1 MPPESAR
8 AVARARPVGKIGR
21 IPFRF
26 LLAEKWKKNILIIY
40 APESARAVARARPV
54 GKIGLGMEEEK
65 VVVVSDADPVKRRDV
80 DVVPVAEI
88 EQEFEAKSL
97 ALADEFFEVGLQRF
111 LGEVFEREDTRTG
124 EMGVQPFE
132 EVQSAE
138 YRNWREQKQKLAVKR
153 SQGVPEEQLVMDY
166 RGYGCWRYN
175 PIVFYQEV
183 VDGQKKN
190 RHRII
195 LKDDEASLLFISG
208 RKFAIMSPI
217 TYVGRNNTQENAR
230 YLYAMAFDLD
240 GVSLRKH
247 HKMFDL
253 VKRGMMP
260 MPNLIVNSGHGYHLY
275 YLLEDPV
282 PLHPVIVPLLNRLK
296 HGMTNIL
303 WNMGTSELE
312 DRQYQSILQSFRLP
326 GTLTKFGK
334 RIRAFV
340 CPGVDRY
347 TLEDLNKYLYTY
359 KLSPEE
365 LSSCTGKAKYNP
377 KGVTLSEAERMWPE
391 WYFNRVVQKKRV
403 GRKWHV
409 NRAVYDWWHNTL
421 LSAGDEIKV
430 HHRYWCILTL
440 VIYAVK
446 CDIPR
451 DEVLADALALVPK
464 MDSYTDTED
473 NRFTEDD
480 VHDAMLA
487 YDENYNKWPIKTIE
501 DTTLFRIE
509 RNRRNGRKQ
518 DEHLK
523 MMNFVRDNLSYPDG
537 SWRNKEGR
545 PTQVETVRR
554 WREKNPDNNNK
565 SQCAK
570 ETGLSRPTVRKWWD
584 PDKVVVSAAV
594 KPQVKK
600 AEEPENK
607 PVLVD
612 VIRLFAPESTYTIP
626 GYTHEEVIEIMTT
639 GRWKDLGWEV
649 IFS

>member
-1 MPPESAR
+1 
-8 AVARARPVGKIGR
+8 
-21 IPFRF
+21 
-26 LLAEKWKKNILIIY
+26 
-40 APESARAVARARPV
+40 
-54 GKIGLGMEEEK
+54 MEEEN
-65 VVVVSDADPVKRRDV
+65 VVVVSDADPVKRKDV
-80 DVVPVAEI
+80 VVVPVEEI
-88 EQEFEAKSL
+88 EKEFEAKSL
-97 ALADEFFEVGLQRF
+97 ALADEFFEVGLQQF
-111 LGEVFEREDTRTG
+111 LGEVFEREDARTG

-138 YRNWREQKQKLAVKR
+138 YQNWRKQKQQLAVKR
-153 SQGVPEEQLVMDY
+153 GQGVPEEQLVMDY
-166 RGYGCWRYN
+166 SGYGCWRYN

-195 LKDDEASLLFISG
+195 LKEDDESLRFLSG

-391 WYFNRVVQKKRV
+391 WYFSRVVQKKRV

-473 NRFTEDD
+473 NRFTDDD

-509 RNRRNGRKQ
+509 RNRRNGRPQ
-518 DEHLK
+518 EEHVK
-523 MMNFVRDNLSYPDG
+523 MMSLIRDNISFPDG
-537 SWRNKEGR
+537 SWRKGNGR
-545 PTQVETVRR
+545 KAQGDIVKQ
-554 WREKNPDNNNK
+554 WREENPNNNNK

-570 ETGLSRPTVRKWWD
+570 ETGLSRPTVR
-584 PDKVVVSAAV
+584 
-594 KPQVKK
+594 
-600 AEEPENK
+600 NGGI
-607 PVLVD
+607 L
-612 VIRLFAPESTYTIP
+612 IRWLCQ
-626 GYTHEEVIEIMTT
+626 
-639 GRWKDLGWEV
+639 LL
-649 IFS
+649 

>member
-8 AVARARPVGKIGR
+8 AVARARPVGK
-21 IPFRF
+21 F
-26 LLAEKWKKNILIIY
+26 
-40 APESARAVARARPV
+40 
-54 GKIGLGMEEEK
+54 GLGMEEEK

-80 DVVPVAEI
+80 VVVPVAEI

-97 ALADEFFEVGLQRF
+97 ALSDEFFEVGLQEF
-111 LGEVFEREDTRTG
+111 LGEVFEREDARTG

-138 YRNWREQKQKLAVKR
+138 YQNWRKQKQQLAVKR
-153 SQGVPEEQLVMDY
+153 GQGVPEDQLVMDY
-166 RGYGCWRYN
+166 SGYGCWRYN

-217 TYVGRNNTQENAR
+217 TYVGRNNTQDNAR

-240 GVSLRKH
+240 GVSMRCH
-247 HKMFDL
+247 RKMFEL
-253 VKRGMMP
+253 VEKGIMP

-275 YLLEDPV
+275 YLLENPV
-282 PLHPVIVPLLNRLK
+282 ALYPVIVPLLNRVK
-296 HGMTNIL
+296 HGLTNIL

-340 CPGVDRY
+340 TRSDRY
-347 TLEDLNKYLYTY
+347 TLEDLNRYLSKY

-365 LSSCTGKAKYNP
+365 LNSCTGKAKYNP

-391 WYFNRVVQKKRV
+391 WYFSRVVQKKRV

-409 NRAVYDWWHNTL
+409 NRAVYDWWLHL
-421 LSAGDEIKV
+421 LQEADDEIKE

-446 CDIPR
+446 CDVPR

-464 MDSYTDTED
+464 MDSYTKTED
-473 NRFTEDD
+473 NHFTESD
-480 VHDAMLA
+480 VYDAMLA

-501 DTTLFRIE
+501 DTTTIRIE
-509 RNRRNGRKQ
+509 RNR
-518 DEHLK
+518 
-523 MMNFVRDNLSYPDG
+523 
-537 SWRNKEGR
+537 
-545 PTQVETVRR
+545 
-554 WREKNPDNNNK
+554 KNSHNN
-565 SQCAK
+565 
-570 ETGLSRPTVRKWWD
+570 
-584 PDKVVVSAAV
+584 
-594 KPQVKK
+594 
-600 AEEPENK
+600 
-607 PVLVD
+607 
-612 VIRLFAPESTYTIP
+612 
-626 GYTHEEVIEIMTT
+626 
-639 GRWKDLGWEV
+639 
-649 IFS
+649 

>member
-1 MPPESAR
+1 
-8 AVARARPVGKIGR
+8 
-21 IPFRF
+21 
-26 LLAEKWKKNILIIY
+26 
-40 APESARAVARARPV
+40 
-54 GKIGLGMEEEK
+54 MEEEK
-65 VVVVSDADPVKRRDV
+65 VVVVSDADPVKRK
-80 DVVPVAEI
+80 DVVVVSVEEI
-88 EQEFEAKSL
+88 EKEFEAKSL
-97 ALADEFFEVGLQRF
+97 ALADEFFEVGLQGF
-111 LGEVFEREDTRTG
+111 LAEVFEREVARTG

-138 YRNWREQKQKLAVKR
+138 YQNWRKQKQQLAVKR

-166 RGYGCWRYN
+166 SGYGCWRYN

-195 LKDDEASLLFISG
+195 LKEDDESLRFLSG

-230 YLYAMAFDLD
+230 YLYALAFDLD
-240 GVSLRKH
+240 GVSMRCH

-253 VKRGMMP
+253 VEKGIMP
-260 MPNLIVNSGHGYHLY
+260 MPTIIVNSGHGYHLY
-275 YLLEDPV
+275 YLLENPV
-282 PLHPVIVPLLNRLK
+282 ALYPVIVPLLNRVK
-296 HGMTNIL
+296 HGLTNIL

-340 CPGVDRY
+340 TRSDRY
-347 TLEDLNKYLYTY
+347 TLEDLNGYLSKY

-365 LSSCTGKAKYNP
+365 LFVCTGKAKYNP

-391 WYFNRVVQKKRV
+391 WYFSRVVQKKRV
-403 GRKWHV
+403 GGKWHV
-409 NRAVYDWWHNTL
+409 NRAVYDWWLHL
-421 LSAGDEIKV
+421 LQEADDEIKE

-446 CDIPR
+446 CDVPR
-451 DEVLADALALVPK
+451 DEVLADALALVSK
-464 MDSYTDTED
+464 MDSYTKTED
-473 NRFTEDD
+473 NHFTESD
-480 VHDAMLA
+480 VYDAMLA

-501 DTTLFRIE
+501 DTTTIRIE

-518 DEHLK
+518 DEHL
-523 MMNFVRDNLSYPDG
+523 MIARATRDIVSKQRG
-537 SWRNKEGR
+537 KRSWRDGNGR
-545 PTQVETVRR
+545 PYAIPDNSKECAIVTS
-554 WREKNPDNNNK
+554 WRKENPDNMNK

-570 ETGLSRPTVRKWWD
+570 ETGLDRKTVRKWWD
-584 PDKVVVSAAV
+584 PDKVVVSAAA
-594 KPQVKK
+594 KPQAKK
-600 AEEPENK
+600 TEEPEKK

-612 VIRLFAPESTYTIP
+612 VIKLFAPESTYTIP
-626 GYTHEEVIEIMTT
+626 GYTHEEVVEIMTT
-639 GRWKDLGWEV
+639 GRWQELGWEV
-649 IFS
+649 ILS

>member
-1 MPPESAR
+1 M
-8 AVARARPVGKIGR
+8 K
-21 IPFRF
+21 
-26 LLAEKWKKNILIIY
+26 
-40 APESARAVARARPV
+40 
-54 GKIGLGMEEEK
+54 EEK

-80 DVVPVAEI
+80 VVVPVEEI
-88 EQEFEAKSL
+88 EKEFEAKSL
-97 ALADEFFEVGLQRF
+97 ALADEFFEVGLQGF
-111 LGEVFEREDTRTG
+111 LAEVFEREDARTG

-132 EVQSAE
+132 EMQSAE
-138 YRNWREQKQKLAVKR
+138 YQNWREQKQQLAVKR

-166 RGYGCWRYN
+166 SGYGCWRYN

-195 LKDDEASLLFISG
+195 LKEDDESLRFLSG

-217 TYVGRNNTQENAR
+217 AYVGRNNTQENAR
-230 YLYAMAFDLD
+230 YLYALAFDLD

-334 RIRAFV
+334 PIRAFV
-340 CPGVDRY
+340 CPGVGRY

-365 LSSCTGKAKYNP
+365 LSICTGKAKYNP

-391 WYFNRVVQKKRV
+391 WYFSRVVQKKRV

-509 RNRRNGRKQ
+509 RNRRNGRPQ
-518 DEHLK
+518 EEHVK
-523 MMNFVRDNLSYPDG
+523 MMSLIRDNISFPDG
-537 SWRNKEGR
+537 SWRKGNGR
-545 PTQVETVRR
+545 KAQGDIVRQ
-554 WREKNPDNNNK
+554 WREENPNNKNK

-570 ETGLSRPTVRKWWD
+570 ETGLDRKTVRKWWD
-584 PDKVVVSAAV
+584 PDKVVVSAAA
-594 KPQVKK
+594 KPQAKK
-600 AEEPENK
+600 AEEPEKK

-612 VIRLFAPESTYTIP
+612 VIKLFAPESTYTIP
-626 GYTHEEVIEIMTT
+626 GYTHEEVVEIMTT
-639 GRWKDLGWEV
+639 GRWQELGWEV
-649 IFS
+649 ILS

>member
-1 MPPESAR
+1 
-8 AVARARPVGKIGR
+8 
-21 IPFRF
+21 
-26 LLAEKWKKNILIIY
+26 
-40 APESARAVARARPV
+40 
-54 GKIGLGMEEEK
+54 MEEEI
-65 VVVVSDADPVKRRDV
+65 VVVVSDADPVKRKDV
-80 DVVPVAEI
+80 VVVPVEEI
-88 EQEFEAKSL
+88 EKEFEAKSL
-97 ALADEFFEVGLQRF
+97 ALVDEFFEVGLQGF
-111 LGEVFEREDTRTG
+111 LMEVFEREDARTG

-138 YRNWREQKQKLAVKR
+138 YQNWRKQKQQLEVKR
-153 SQGVPEEQLVMDY
+153 GQGVPEDQLVMDY
-166 RGYGCWRYN
+166 SGYGCWRYN

-195 LKDDEASLLFISG
+195 LKDDEAILLFISG

-230 YLYAMAFDLD
+230 YLYALAFDLD

-334 RIRAFV
+334 PIRAFV
-340 CPGVDRY
+340 CPGVGRY

-365 LSSCTGKAKYNP
+365 LSICTGKAKYNP

-391 WYFNRVVQKKRV
+391 WYFSRVVQKKRV

-509 RNRRNGRKQ
+509 RNRRNGRPQ
-518 DEHLK
+518 EEHVK
-523 MMNFVRDNLSYPDG
+523 MMSLIRDNISFPDG
-537 SWRNKEGR
+537 SWRKGNGR
-545 PTQVETVRR
+545 KAQGDIVRQ
-554 WREKNPDNNNK
+554 WREENPNNKNK

-570 ETGLSRPTVRKWWD
+570 ETGLDRKTVRKWWD
-584 PDKVVVSAAV
+584 PDKVVVSAAA
-594 KPQVKK
+594 KSQAKK

-626 GYTHEEVIEIMTT
+626 GYTHEEVVEIMTT
-639 GRWKDLGWEV
+639 GRWQELGWEV
-649 IFS
+649 ILS

>member
-1 MPPESAR
+1 M
-8 AVARARPVGKIGR
+8 
-21 IPFRF
+21 
-26 LLAEKWKKNILIIY
+26 
-40 APESARAVARARPV
+40 
-54 GKIGLGMEEEK
+54 
-65 VVVVSDADPVKRRDV
+65 VVVSDADPVKRK
-80 DVVPVAEI
+80 DVVVVSVEEI
-88 EQEFEAKSL
+88 EKEFEAKSL
-97 ALADEFFEVGLQRF
+97 ALADEFFEVGLQGF
-111 LGEVFEREDTRTG
+111 LAEVFEREVARTG

-138 YRNWREQKQKLAVKR
+138 YQNWRKQKQQLAVKR

-166 RGYGCWRYN
+166 SGYGCWRYN

-195 LKDDEASLLFISG
+195 LKEDDESLRFLSG
-208 RKFAIMSPI
+208 RKFAIVSPI

-230 YLYAMAFDLD
+230 YLYALAFDLD
-240 GVSLRKH
+240 GVSMRCH

-253 VKRGMMP
+253 VEKGIMP
-260 MPNLIVNSGHGYHLY
+260 MPNIIVNSGHGYHLY
-275 YLLEDPV
+275 YLLENPV
-282 PLHPVIVPLLNRLK
+282 ALYPVIVPLLNRVK
-296 HGMTNIL
+296 HGLTNIL

-340 CPGVDRY
+340 TRSDRY
-347 TLEDLNKYLYTY
+347 TLEDLNGYLSKY

-365 LSSCTGKAKYNP
+365 LFVCTGKAKYNP

-391 WYFNRVVQKKRV
+391 WYFSRVVQKKRV

-409 NRAVYDWWHNTL
+409 NRAVYDWWLHL
-421 LSAGDEIKV
+421 LQEADDEIKE

-446 CDIPR
+446 CDVPR
-451 DEVLADALALVPK
+451 DEVLADALALVSK
-464 MDSYTDTED
+464 MDSYTKTED
-473 NRFTEDD
+473 NHFTESD
-480 VHDAMLA
+480 VYDAMLA

-501 DTTLFRIE
+501 DTTTIRIE

-518 DEHLK
+518 DEHL
-523 MMNFVRDNLSYPDG
+523 MIARATRDIVSKQRG
-537 SWRNKEGR
+537 KRSWRDGNGR
-545 PTQVETVRR
+545 PYAIPDNSKECALVTS
-554 WREKNPDNNNK
+554 WRKENPDNMNK

-570 ETGLSRPTVRKWWD
+570 ETGLDRKTVRKWWD
-584 PDKVVVSAAV
+584 PDKVVVSAAA
-594 KPQVKK
+594 KPQAKK
-600 AEEPENK
+600 TEEPEKK

-612 VIRLFAPESTYTIP
+612 VIKLFAPESTYTIP
-626 GYTHEEVIEIMTT
+626 GYTHEEVVEIMTT
-639 GRWKDLGWEV
+639 GRWQELGWEV
-649 IFS
+649 ILS

>member
-1 MPPESAR
+1 
-8 AVARARPVGKIGR
+8 
-21 IPFRF
+21 
-26 LLAEKWKKNILIIY
+26 
-40 APESARAVARARPV
+40 
-54 GKIGLGMEEEK
+54 MEEEK
-65 VVVVSDADPVKRRDV
+65 VVVVSDADPVKRK
-80 DVVPVAEI
+80 DVVVVSVEEI
-88 EQEFEAKSL
+88 EKEFEAKSL
-97 ALADEFFEVGLQRF
+97 ALADEFFEVGLQGF
-111 LGEVFEREDTRTG
+111 LAEVFEREVARTG

-138 YRNWREQKQKLAVKR
+138 YQNWRKQKQQLAVKR

-166 RGYGCWRYN
+166 SGYGCWRYN

-195 LKDDEASLLFISG
+195 LKEDDESLRFLSG

-230 YLYAMAFDLD
+230 YLYALAFDLD
-240 GVSLRKH
+240 GVSMRCH

-253 VKRGMMP
+253 VEKGIIP
-260 MPNLIVNSGHGYHLY
+260 MPNIIVNSGHGYHLY
-275 YLLEDPV
+275 YLLENPV
-282 PLHPVIVPLLNRLK
+282 ALYPVIVPLLNRVK
-296 HGMTNIL
+296 HGLTNIL

-340 CPGVDRY
+340 TRSDRY
-347 TLEDLNKYLYTY
+347 TLEDLNGYLSKY

-365 LSSCTGKAKYNP
+365 LFVCTGKAKYNP

-391 WYFNRVVQKKRV
+391 WYFSRVVQKKRV

-409 NRAVYDWWHNTL
+409 NRAVYDWWLHL
-421 LSAGDEIKV
+421 LQEADDEIKE

-446 CDIPR
+446 CDVPR
-451 DEVLADALALVPK
+451 DEVLADALALVSK
-464 MDSYTDTED
+464 MDSYTKTED
-473 NRFTEDD
+473 NHFTESD
-480 VHDAMLA
+480 VYDAMLA

-501 DTTLFRIE
+501 DTTTIRIE

-518 DEHLK
+518 DEHL
-523 MMNFVRDNLSYPDG
+523 MIARATRDIVSKQRG
-537 SWRNKEGR
+537 KRSWRDGNGR
-545 PTQVETVRR
+545 PYAIPDNSKECALVTS
-554 WREKNPDNNNK
+554 WRKENPDNMNK

-570 ETGLSRPTVRKWWD
+570 ETGLDRKTVRKWWD
-584 PDKVVVSAAV
+584 PDKVVVSAAA
-594 KPQVKK
+594 KPQAKK
-600 AEEPENK
+600 TEEPEKK

-612 VIRLFAPESTYTIP
+612 VIKLFAPESTYTIP
-626 GYTHEEVIEIMTT
+626 GYTHEEVVEIMTT
-639 GRWKDLGWEV
+639 GRWQELGWEV
-649 IFS
+649 ILS

>member
-1 MPPESAR
+1 MP
-8 AVARARPVGKIGR
+8 
-21 IPFRF
+21 
-26 LLAEKWKKNILIIY
+26 
-40 APESARAVARARPV
+40 PESARAVARARPV

-65 VVVVSDADPVKRRDV
+65 VLVVSDADPVKRRDV
-80 DVVPVAEI
+80 VVVPVAEI

-97 ALADEFFEVGLQRF
+97 ALADEFFEVGLQEF
-111 LGEVFEREDTRTG
+111 LGEVFEREDARTG

-138 YRNWREQKQKLAVKR
+138 YQNWRKQKQQLEVKR
-153 SQGVPEEQLVMDY
+153 GQGVPEEQLVMDY
-166 RGYGCWRYN
+166 SGYGCWRYN

-230 YLYAMAFDLD
+230 YLYALAFDLD

-340 CPGVDRY
+340 CPGVERY

-359 KLSPEE
+359 KLSSEE
-365 LSSCTGKAKYNP
+365 LSSCMGKAKYNP
-377 KGVTLSEAERMWPE
+377 KGVTLSEAEKMWPE
-391 WYFNRVVQKKRV
+391 WYFSRVVQKKRV

-518 DEHLK
+518 DVHLK
-523 MMNFVRDNLSYPDG
+523 GARALQVAWDPEGN
-537 SWRNKEGR
+537 WRNKEGR
-545 PTQVETVRR
+545 PKVTALSSKEAAAVAS
-554 WREKNPDNNNK
+554 WRKDNPGSKNK
-565 SQCAK
+565 SLCAR
-570 ETGLSRPTVRKWWD
+570 ETGLDRKTVRKWWD
-584 PDKVVVSAAV
+584 PDKVVVSAAA
-594 KPQVKK
+594 KPQAKK

-626 GYTHEEVIEIMTT
+626 GYTHEEVVEIMTS
-639 GRWKDLGWEV
+639 GRWQELGWKV
-649 IFS
+649 IIS

>member
-8 AVARARPVGKIGR
+8 AVARAESVG
-21 IPFRF
+21 
-26 LLAEKWKKNILIIY
+26 E
-40 APESARAVARARPV
+40 
-54 GKIGLGMEEEK
+54 IGLGMEEEK
-65 VVVVSDADPVKRRDV
+65 VLVVSDADPVKRRDV
-80 DVVPVAEI
+80 VVVPVEEI
-88 EQEFEAKSL
+88 EKEFEAKSL
-97 ALADEFFEVGLQRF
+97 ALADEFFEVSLQGF
-111 LGEVFEREDTRTG
+111 LSEVFEREVARTG

-138 YRNWREQKQKLAVKR
+138 YQNWRQQKQQLEVKR
-153 SQGVPEEQLVMDY
+153 GQGVPEEQLVMDY
-166 RGYGCWRYN
+166 SGYGCWRYN

-195 LKDDEASLLFISG
+195 LKEDDESLRFLSG

-230 YLYAMAFDLD
+230 YLYALAFDLD

-334 RIRAFV
+334 PIRAFV

-365 LSSCTGKAKYNP
+365 LSICTGKAKYNP

-391 WYFNRVVQKKRV
+391 WYFNRVIQKKRV

-509 RNRRNGRKQ
+509 RNRRNGRPQ
-518 DEHLK
+518 EEHVK
-523 MMNFVRDNLSYPDG
+523 MMSLIRDNISFPDG
-537 SWRNKEGR
+537 SWRKGNGR
-545 PTQVETVRR
+545 KAQGDIVKQ
-554 WREKNPDNNNK
+554 WREENPNNKNK

-570 ETGLSRPTVRKWWD
+570 ETGLHRNTVSKWWN

-594 KPQVKK
+594 KPQTKK

-626 GYTHEEVIEIMTT
+626 GYTHDEVVEIMTT
-639 GRWKDLGWEV
+639 GRWQELGWQV
-649 IFS
+649 IIS

>member
-1 MPPESAR
+1 
-8 AVARARPVGKIGR
+8 
-21 IPFRF
+21 
-26 LLAEKWKKNILIIY
+26 
-40 APESARAVARARPV
+40 
-54 GKIGLGMEEEK
+54 MEEEK
-65 VVVVSDADPVKRRDV
+65 VVVVSDADHVKRKDV
-80 DVVPVAEI
+80 VVVPVEEI
-88 EQEFEAKSL
+88 EKEFEAKSL
-97 ALADEFFEVGLQRF
+97 ALSDEFFEVGLQGF
-111 LGEVFEREDTRTG
+111 LSEVFEREVARTG

-132 EVQSAE
+132 EMQSPE
-138 YRNWREQKQKLAVKR
+138 YRNWRKQKQQLAVKR
-153 SQGVPEEQLVMDY
+153 GQGVPEEQLVMDY
-166 RGYGCWRYN
+166 SGYGCWRYN

-195 LKDDEASLLFISG
+195 LKDDDASLLFISG

-240 GVSLRKH
+240 GVSMRCH
-247 HKMFDL
+247 RKMFEL
-253 VKRGMMP
+253 VEKGIMP

-275 YLLEDPV
+275 YLLENPV
-282 PLHPVIVPLLNRLK
+282 ALYPVIVPLLNRVK
-296 HGMTNIL
+296 HGLTNIL

-340 CPGVDRY
+340 TRSDRY
-347 TLEDLNKYLYTY
+347 TLEDLNRYLSKY

-365 LSSCTGKAKYNP
+365 LSICAGKAKYNP
-377 KGVTLSEAERMWPE
+377 QGVTLSEAEKMWPE

-409 NRAVYDWWHNTL
+409 NRAVYDWWLHL
-421 LSAGDEIKV
+421 LQEADDEIKE

-446 CDIPR
+446 CDILR

-464 MDSYTDTED
+464 MDSYTKTED
-473 NRFTEDD
+473 NHFTESD
-480 VHDAMLA
+480 VYDAMLA

-501 DTTLFRIE
+501 DTTTIRIE

-518 DEHLK
+518 DVHLK
-523 MMNFVRDNLSYPDG
+523 AARAMQTALDPDG
-537 SWRNKEGR
+537 SWREGNGR
-545 PTQVETVRR
+545 KAQRDIVKQ
-554 WREKNPDNNNK
+554 WKEKNPDNNNK

-584 PDKVVVSAAV
+584 PDKVVVSVAA
-594 KPQVKK
+594 KPQAKK
-600 AEEPENK
+600 AEQLEKK

-612 VIRLFAPESTYTIP
+612 VIRLFAPESTYTLP
-626 GYTHEEVIEIMTT
+626 GYTHEEVVEIMTT

>member
-1 MPPESAR
+1 
-8 AVARARPVGKIGR
+8 
-21 IPFRF
+21 
-26 LLAEKWKKNILIIY
+26 
-40 APESARAVARARPV
+40 
-54 GKIGLGMEEEK
+54 MEEDK
-65 VVVVSDADPVKRRDV
+65 VVVVSDADPVKRKDV
-80 DVVPVAEI
+80 VVVPVEEI
-88 EQEFEAKSL
+88 EKEFEAKSL
-97 ALADEFFEVGLQRF
+97 ALSDEFFEVDLQGF
-111 LGEVFEREDTRTG
+111 LAEVFEREVARTG

-132 EVQSAE
+132 EMQSPE
-138 YRNWREQKQKLAVKR
+138 YRNWRKQKQQLAVKR
-153 SQGVPEEQLVMDY
+153 GQGVPEEQLVMDY
-166 RGYGCWRYN
+166 SGYGCWRYN

-195 LKDDEASLLFISG
+195 LKEDDESLRFLSG

-230 YLYAMAFDLD
+230 YLYALAFDLD
-240 GVSLRKH
+240 GVSMRCH

-253 VKRGMMP
+253 VEKGIMP

-282 PLHPVIVPLLNRLK
+282 ALYPVIVPLLNRVK
-296 HGMTNIL
+296 HGLTNIL

-340 CPGVDRY
+340 TRSDRY
-347 TLEDLNKYLYTY
+347 TLEDLNGYLSKY

-365 LSSCTGKAKYNP
+365 LFVCTGKAKYNP

-391 WYFNRVVQKKRV
+391 WYFSRVVQKKRV

-409 NRAVYDWWHNTL
+409 NRAVYDWWLHL
-421 LSAGDEIKV
+421 LQEADDEIKE

-446 CDIPR
+446 CDVPR

-464 MDSYTDTED
+464 MDSYTKTED
-473 NRFTEDD
+473 NHFTESD
-480 VHDAMLA
+480 VYDAMLA

-501 DTTLFRIE
+501 DTTTIRIE

-518 DEHLK
+518 DVHLK
-523 MMNFVRDNLSYPDG
+523 AARAMQTALDPDG
-537 SWRNKEGR
+537 SWREGNGR
-545 PTQVETVRR
+545 KAQRDIVKQ
-554 WREKNPDNNNK
+554 WKEKNPDNNNK

-584 PDKVVVSAAV
+584 PDKVVVSVAA
-594 KPQVKK
+594 KPQAKK
-600 AEEPENK
+600 AEQLEKK

-612 VIRLFAPESTYTIP
+612 VIRLFAPESTYTLP
-626 GYTHEEVIEIMTT
+626 GYTHEEVVEIMTT
-639 GRWKDLGWEV
+639 GRWQELGWEV
-649 IFS
+649 IIS

>member
-1 MPPESAR
+1 MP
-8 AVARARPVGKIGR
+8 
-21 IPFRF
+21 
-26 LLAEKWKKNILIIY
+26 
-40 APESARAVARARPV
+40 PESARAVARARPV

-65 VVVVSDADPVKRRDV
+65 VLVVSDADPVKRRDV
-80 DVVPVAEI
+80 VVVPVAEI

-97 ALADEFFEVGLQRF
+97 ALADEFFEVGLQEF
-111 LGEVFEREDTRTG
+111 LGEVFEREDARTG

-138 YRNWREQKQKLAVKR
+138 YQNWRKQKQQLEVKR
-153 SQGVPEEQLVMDY
+153 GQGVPEEQLVMDY
-166 RGYGCWRYN
+166 SGYGCWRYN

-230 YLYAMAFDLD
+230 YLYALAFDLD

-340 CPGVDRY
+340 CPGVERY

-365 LSSCTGKAKYNP
+365 LSSCMGKAKYNP

-391 WYFNRVVQKKRV
+391 WYFSRVVQKKRV

-518 DEHLK
+518 DVHLK
-523 MMNFVRDNLSYPDG
+523 GARALQVAWDPEGN
-537 SWRNKEGR
+537 WRNKEGR
-545 PTQVETVRR
+545 PKVTALSSKEAAAVAS
-554 WREKNPDNNNK
+554 WRKDNPGSKNK
-565 SQCAK
+565 SLCAR
-570 ETGLSRPTVRKWWD
+570 ETGLDRKTVRKWWD
-584 PDKVVVSAAV
+584 PDKVVVSAAA
-594 KPQVKK
+594 KPQAKK

-626 GYTHEEVIEIMTT
+626 GYTHEEVVEIMTS
-639 GRWKDLGWEV
+639 GRWQELGWEV
-649 IFS
+649 IIS

>member
-8 AVARARPVGKIGR
+8 AVARA
-21 IPFRF
+21 
-26 LLAEKWKKNILIIY
+26 L
-40 APESARAVARARPV
+40 SV

-80 DVVPVAEI
+80 VVVPVAEI

-97 ALADEFFEVGLQRF
+97 ALADEFFEVGLQEF
-111 LGEVFEREDTRTG
+111 LGEVFEREDARTG

-138 YRNWREQKQKLAVKR
+138 YQNWRKQKQQLEVKR
-153 SQGVPEEQLVMDY
+153 GQGVPEEQLVMDY
-166 RGYGCWRYN
+166 SGYGCWRYN

-230 YLYAMAFDLD
+230 YLYALAFDLD

-340 CPGVDRY
+340 CPGVERY

-365 LSSCTGKAKYNP
+365 LSSCMGKAKYNP

-391 WYFNRVVQKKRV
+391 WYFSRVVQKKRV

-518 DEHLK
+518 DVHLK
-523 MMNFVRDNLSYPDG
+523 GARALQVAWDPEGN
-537 SWRNKEGR
+537 WRNKEGR
-545 PTQVETVRR
+545 PKVTALSSKEAAAVAS
-554 WREKNPDNNNK
+554 WRKDNPGSKNK
-565 SQCAK
+565 SLCAR
-570 ETGLSRPTVRKWWD
+570 ETGLDRKTVRKWWD
-584 PDKVVVSAAV
+584 PDKVVVSVAA
-594 KPQVKK
+594 KPQAKK

-626 GYTHEEVIEIMTT
+626 GYTHEEVVEIMTS
-639 GRWKDLGWEV
+639 GRWQELGWEV
-649 IFS
+649 IIS

>member
-1 MPPESAR
+1 
-8 AVARARPVGKIGR
+8 
-21 IPFRF
+21 
-26 LLAEKWKKNILIIY
+26 
-40 APESARAVARARPV
+40 
-54 GKIGLGMEEEK
+54 MEEDK
-65 VVVVSDADPVKRRDV
+65 VVVVSDADPVKRKDV
-80 DVVPVAEI
+80 VVVPVEEI
-88 EQEFEAKSL
+88 EKEFEAKSL
-97 ALADEFFEVGLQRF
+97 ALSDEFFEVDLQGF
-111 LGEVFEREDTRTG
+111 LAEVFEREVARTG

-132 EVQSAE
+132 EMQSPE
-138 YRNWREQKQKLAVKR
+138 YRNWRKQKQQLAVKR
-153 SQGVPEEQLVMDY
+153 GQGVPEEQLVMDY
-166 RGYGCWRYN
+166 SGYGCWRYN

-195 LKDDEASLLFISG
+195 LKEDDESLRFLSG

-230 YLYAMAFDLD
+230 YLYALAFDLD
-240 GVSLRKH
+240 GVSMRCH

-253 VKRGMMP
+253 VEKGIMP

-282 PLHPVIVPLLNRLK
+282 ALYPVIVPLLNRVK
-296 HGMTNIL
+296 HGLTNIL

-340 CPGVDRY
+340 TRSDRY
-347 TLEDLNKYLYTY
+347 TLEDLNGYLSKY

-365 LSSCTGKAKYNP
+365 LFVCTGKAKYNP

-391 WYFNRVVQKKRV
+391 WYFSRVVQKKRV

-409 NRAVYDWWHNTL
+409 NRAVYDWWLHL
-421 LSAGDEIKV
+421 LQEADDEIKE

-446 CDIPR
+446 CDVPR

-464 MDSYTDTED
+464 MDSYTKTED
-473 NRFTEDD
+473 NHFTESD
-480 VHDAMLA
+480 VYDAMLA
-487 YDENYNKWPIKTIE
+487 YDENYSKWPIKTIE
-501 DTTLFRIE
+501 DTTTIRIE

-518 DEHLK
+518 DVHLK
-523 MMNFVRDNLSYPDG
+523 AARAMQTALDPDG
-537 SWRNKEGR
+537 SWREGNGR
-545 PTQVETVRR
+545 KAQRDIVKQ
-554 WREKNPDNNNK
+554 WKEKNPDNNNK

-584 PDKVVVSAAV
+584 PDKVVVSVAA
-594 KPQVKK
+594 KPQAKK
-600 AEEPENK
+600 AEQLEKK

-612 VIRLFAPESTYTIP
+612 VIRLFAPESTYTLP
-626 GYTHEEVIEIMTT
+626 GYTHEEVVEIMTT

>member
-1 MPPESAR
+1 M
-8 AVARARPVGKIGR
+8 
-21 IPFRF
+21 
-26 LLAEKWKKNILIIY
+26 
-40 APESARAVARARPV
+40 
-54 GKIGLGMEEEK
+54 
-65 VVVVSDADPVKRRDV
+65 VVVSDADPVKRK
-80 DVVPVAEI
+80 DVVVVSVEEI
-88 EQEFEAKSL
+88 EKEFEAKSL
-97 ALADEFFEVGLQRF
+97 ALADEFFEVGLQGF
-111 LGEVFEREDTRTG
+111 LAEVFEREVARTG

-138 YRNWREQKQKLAVKR
+138 YQNWRKQKQQLAVKR

-166 RGYGCWRYN
+166 SGYGCWRYN

-195 LKDDEASLLFISG
+195 LKEDDESLRFLSG

-230 YLYAMAFDLD
+230 YLYALAFDLD
-240 GVSLRKH
+240 GVSMRCH

-253 VKRGMMP
+253 VEKGIMP
-260 MPNLIVNSGHGYHLY
+260 MPNIIVNSGHGYHLY
-275 YLLEDPV
+275 YLLENPV
-282 PLHPVIVPLLNRLK
+282 ALYPVIVPLLNRVK
-296 HGMTNIL
+296 HGLTNIL

-340 CPGVDRY
+340 TRSDRY
-347 TLEDLNKYLYTY
+347 TLEDLNGYLSKY

-365 LSSCTGKAKYNP
+365 LFVCTGKAKYNP

-391 WYFNRVVQKKRV
+391 WYFSRVVQKKRV

-409 NRAVYDWWHNTL
+409 NRAVYDWWLHL
-421 LSAGDEIKV
+421 LQEADDEIKE

-446 CDIPR
+446 CDVPR
-451 DEVLADALALVPK
+451 DEVLADALALVSK
-464 MDSYTDTED
+464 MDSYTKTED
-473 NRFTEDD
+473 NHFTESD
-480 VHDAMLA
+480 VYDAMLA

-501 DTTLFRIE
+501 DTTTIRIE

-518 DEHLK
+518 DEHL
-523 MMNFVRDNLSYPDG
+523 MIARATRDIVSKQRG
-537 SWRNKEGR
+537 KRSWRDGNGR
-545 PTQVETVRR
+545 PYAIPDNSKECALVTS
-554 WREKNPDNNNK
+554 WRKENPDNMNK

-570 ETGLSRPTVRKWWD
+570 ETGLDRKTVRKWWD
-584 PDKVVVSAAV
+584 PDKVVVSAAA
-594 KPQVKK
+594 KPQAKK
-600 AEEPENK
+600 TEEPEKK
-607 PVLVD
+607 PVLAD
-612 VIRLFAPESTYTIP
+612 VIKLFAPESTYTIP
-626 GYTHEEVIEIMTT
+626 GYTHEEVVEIMTT
-639 GRWKDLGWEV
+639 GRWQELGWEV
-649 IFS
+649 ILS

>member
-1 MPPESAR
+1 
-8 AVARARPVGKIGR
+8 
-21 IPFRF
+21 
-26 LLAEKWKKNILIIY
+26 
-40 APESARAVARARPV
+40 
-54 GKIGLGMEEEK
+54 MEEDK
-65 VVVVSDADPVKRRDV
+65 VVVVSDADPVKRKDV
-80 DVVPVAEI
+80 VVVPVEEI
-88 EQEFEAKSL
+88 EKEFEAKSF
-97 ALADEFFEVGLQRF
+97 ALSDEFFEVGLQGF
-111 LGEVFEREDTRTG
+111 LSEVFEREVARTG

-132 EVQSAE
+132 EMQSPE
-138 YRNWREQKQKLAVKR
+138 YRNWRKQKQQLAVKR
-153 SQGVPEEQLVMDY
+153 GQGVPEEQLVMDY
-166 RGYGCWRYN
+166 SGYGCWRYN

-195 LKDDEASLLFISG
+195 LKEDDESLRFLSG

-230 YLYAMAFDLD
+230 YLYALAFDLD
-240 GVSLRKH
+240 GVSMRCH

-253 VKRGMMP
+253 VEKGIMP

-282 PLHPVIVPLLNRLK
+282 ALYPVIVPLLNRVK
-296 HGMTNIL
+296 HGLTNIL

-340 CPGVDRY
+340 TRSDRY
-347 TLEDLNKYLYTY
+347 TLEDLNRYLYTY

-365 LSSCTGKAKYNP
+365 LSICTGKAKYNP

-391 WYFNRVVQKKRV
+391 WYFNRVAQKKRV

-409 NRAVYDWWHNTL
+409 NRAVYDWWLHL
-421 LSAGDEIKV
+421 LQEADDEIKE

-446 CDIPR
+446 CDILR

-464 MDSYTDTED
+464 MDSYTKTED
-473 NRFTEDD
+473 NHFTESD
-480 VHDAMLA
+480 VYDAMLA

-509 RNRRNGRKQ
+509 RNRRNGRPQ
-518 DEHLK
+518 EEHVK
-523 MMNFVRDNLSYPDG
+523 MMSLIRDNISFPDG
-537 SWRNKEGR
+537 SWRKGNGR
-545 PTQVETVRR
+545 KAQGDIVKQ
-554 WREKNPDNNNK
+554 WKEKNPDNNNK

-584 PDKVVVSAAV
+584 PDKVVVSVAA
-594 KPQVKK
+594 KPQAKK
-600 AEEPENK
+600 AEQPEKK
-607 PVLVD
+607 PV
-612 VIRLFAPESTYTIP
+612 
-626 GYTHEEVIEIMTT
+626 
-639 GRWKDLGWEV
+639 
-649 IFS
+649 

>member
-1 MPPESAR
+1 
-8 AVARARPVGKIGR
+8 
-21 IPFRF
+21 
-26 LLAEKWKKNILIIY
+26 
-40 APESARAVARARPV
+40 
-54 GKIGLGMEEEK
+54 MEEDK
-65 VVVVSDADPVKRRDV
+65 VVVVSDADPVKRKDV
-80 DVVPVAEI
+80 VVVPVEEI
-88 EQEFEAKSL
+88 EKEFEAKSL
-97 ALADEFFEVGLQRF
+97 ALSDEFFEVGLQGF
-111 LGEVFEREDTRTG
+111 LAEVFEREVARTG

-132 EVQSAE
+132 EMQSPE
-138 YRNWREQKQKLAVKR
+138 YRNWRKQKQQLAVKR
-153 SQGVPEEQLVMDY
+153 GQGVPEEQLVMDY
-166 RGYGCWRYN
+166 SGYGCWRYN

-195 LKDDEASLLFISG
+195 LKEDDESLRFLSG

-230 YLYAMAFDLD
+230 YLYALAFDLD
-240 GVSLRKH
+240 GVSMRCH

-253 VKRGMMP
+253 VEKGIMP

-282 PLHPVIVPLLNRLK
+282 ALYPVIVPLLNRVK
-296 HGMTNIL
+296 HGLTNIL

-340 CPGVDRY
+340 TRSDRY
-347 TLEDLNKYLYTY
+347 TLEDLNGYLSKY

-365 LSSCTGKAKYNP
+365 LFVCTGKAKYNP
-377 KGVTLSEAERMWPE
+377 KGVTLSEAERMWSE
-391 WYFNRVVQKKRV
+391 WYFSRVVQKKRV

-409 NRAVYDWWHNTL
+409 NRAVYDWWLHL
-421 LSAGDEIKV
+421 LQEADDEIKE

-446 CDIPR
+446 CDVPR

-464 MDSYTDTED
+464 MDSYTKTED
-473 NRFTEDD
+473 NHFTESD
-480 VHDAMLA
+480 VYDAMLA

-501 DTTLFRIE
+501 DTTTIRIE

-518 DEHLK
+518 DVHLK
-523 MMNFVRDNLSYPDG
+523 AARAMQTALDPDG
-537 SWRNKEGR
+537 SWREGNGR
-545 PTQVETVRR
+545 KAQRDIVKQ
-554 WREKNPDNNNK
+554 WKEKNPDNNNK

-584 PDKVVVSAAV
+584 PDKVVVSVAA
-594 KPQVKK
+594 KPQAKK
-600 AEEPENK
+600 AEQLEKK

-612 VIRLFAPESTYTIP
+612 VIRLFAPESTYTLP
-626 GYTHEEVIEIMTT
+626 GYTHEEVVEIMTT

>member
-8 AVARARPVGKIGR
+8 AVARALSVGKIC
-21 IPFRF
+21 
-26 LLAEKWKKNILIIY
+26 
-40 APESARAVARARPV
+40 
-54 GKIGLGMEEEK
+54 LGMEEEK

-80 DVVPVAEI
+80 VVVPVAEI

-97 ALADEFFEVGLQRF
+97 ALADEFFEVGLQEF
-111 LGEVFEREDTRTG
+111 LGEVFEREDARTG

-138 YRNWREQKQKLAVKR
+138 YQNWRKQKQQLEVKR
-153 SQGVPEEQLVMDY
+153 GQGVPEEQLVMDY
-166 RGYGCWRYN
+166 SGYGCWRYN

-230 YLYAMAFDLD
+230 YLYALAFDLD

-340 CPGVDRY
+340 CPGVERY

-365 LSSCTGKAKYNP
+365 LSSCMGKAKYNP

-391 WYFNRVVQKKRV
+391 WYFSRVVQKKRV

-518 DEHLK
+518 DVHLK
-523 MMNFVRDNLSYPDG
+523 GARALQVAWDPEGN
-537 SWRNKEGR
+537 WRNKEGR
-545 PTQVETVRR
+545 PKVTALSSKEAAAVAS
-554 WREKNPDNNNK
+554 WRKDNPGSKNK
-565 SQCAK
+565 SLCAR
-570 ETGLSRPTVRKWWD
+570 ETGLDRKTVRKWWD
-584 PDKVVVSAAV
+584 PDKVVVSVAA
-594 KPQVKK
+594 KPQAKK

-626 GYTHEEVIEIMTT
+626 GYTHEEVVEIMTS
-639 GRWKDLGWEV
+639 GRWQELGWEV
-649 IFS
+649 IIS

>member
-1 MPPESAR
+1 M
-8 AVARARPVGKIGR
+8 K
-21 IPFRF
+21 
-26 LLAEKWKKNILIIY
+26 
-40 APESARAVARARPV
+40 
-54 GKIGLGMEEEK
+54 EEK
-65 VVVVSDADPVKRRDV
+65 VVVVSDADPVKRK
-80 DVVPVAEI
+80 DVVVVSVEEI
-88 EQEFEAKSL
+88 EKEFEAKSL
-97 ALADEFFEVGLQRF
+97 ALADEFFEVGLQGF
-111 LGEVFEREDTRTG
+111 LAEVFEREVARTG

-132 EVQSAE
+132 EVQSPE
-138 YRNWREQKQKLAVKR
+138 YRNWRQQKQQLAVKR

-166 RGYGCWRYN
+166 SGYGCWRYN

-195 LKDDEASLLFISG
+195 LKEDDESLRFLSG

-230 YLYAMAFDLD
+230 YLYALAFDLD
-240 GVSLRKH
+240 GVSMRCH

-253 VKRGMMP
+253 VEKGIMP
-260 MPNLIVNSGHGYHLY
+260 MPNIIVNSGHGYHLY

-282 PLHPVIVPLLNRLK
+282 ALYPVIVPLLNRVK
-296 HGMTNIL
+296 HGLTNIL

-340 CPGVDRY
+340 TRSDRY
-347 TLEDLNKYLYTY
+347 TLEDLNGYLSKY

-365 LSSCTGKAKYNP
+365 LFVCTGKAKYNP

-391 WYFNRVVQKKRV
+391 WYFSRVVQKKRV

-409 NRAVYDWWHNTL
+409 NRAVYDWWLHL
-421 LSAGDEIKV
+421 LQEADDEIKE

-446 CDIPR
+446 CDVPR

-464 MDSYTDTED
+464 MDSYTKTED
-473 NRFTEDD
+473 NHFTESD
-480 VHDAMLA
+480 VYDAMLA

-501 DTTLFRIE
+501 DTTTIRIE

-518 DEHLK
+518 DVHLK
-523 MMNFVRDNLSYPDG
+523 AARAMQTALDPDG
-537 SWRNKEGR
+537 SWREGNGR
-545 PTQVETVRR
+545 KAQRDIVKQ
-554 WREKNPDNNNK
+554 WKEKNPDNNNK

-584 PDKVVVSAAV
+584 PDKVVVSVAA
-594 KPQVKK
+594 KPQAKK
-600 AEEPENK
+600 AEQLEKK

-626 GYTHEEVIEIMTT
+626 GYTHEEVVEIMTT
-639 GRWKDLGWEV
+639 GRWKELGWG
-649 IFS
+649 IML

>member
-1 MPPESAR
+1 
-8 AVARARPVGKIGR
+8 
-21 IPFRF
+21 
-26 LLAEKWKKNILIIY
+26 
-40 APESARAVARARPV
+40 
-54 GKIGLGMEEEK
+54 MEEDK
-65 VVVVSDADPVKRRDV
+65 VVVVSDADPVKRKDV
-80 DVVPVAEI
+80 VVVPVEEI
-88 EQEFEAKSL
+88 EKEFEAKSL
-97 ALADEFFEVGLQRF
+97 ALSDEFFEVDLQGF
-111 LGEVFEREDTRTG
+111 LAEVFEREVARTG

-132 EVQSAE
+132 EMQSPE
-138 YRNWREQKQKLAVKR
+138 YRNWRKQKQQLAVKR
-153 SQGVPEEQLVMDY
+153 GQGVPEEQLVMDY
-166 RGYGCWRYN
+166 SGYGCWRYN

-195 LKDDEASLLFISG
+195 LKEDDESLRFLSG

-230 YLYAMAFDLD
+230 YLYALAFDLD
-240 GVSLRKH
+240 GVSMRCH

-253 VKRGMMP
+253 VEKGIMP

-282 PLHPVIVPLLNRLK
+282 ALYPVIVPLLNRVK
-296 HGMTNIL
+296 HGLTNIL

-340 CPGVDRY
+340 TRSDRY
-347 TLEDLNKYLYTY
+347 TLEDLNGYLSKY

-365 LSSCTGKAKYNP
+365 LFVCTGKAKYNP

-391 WYFNRVVQKKRV
+391 WYFSRVVQKKRV

-409 NRAVYDWWHNTL
+409 NRTVYDWWLHL
-421 LSAGDEIKV
+421 LQEADDEIKE

-446 CDIPR
+446 CDVPR

-464 MDSYTDTED
+464 MDSYTKTED
-473 NRFTEDD
+473 NHFTESD
-480 VHDAMLA
+480 VYDAMLA

-501 DTTLFRIE
+501 DTTTIRIE

-518 DEHLK
+518 DVHLK
-523 MMNFVRDNLSYPDG
+523 AARAMQTALDPDG
-537 SWRNKEGR
+537 SWREGNGR
-545 PTQVETVRR
+545 KAQRDIVKQ
-554 WREKNPDNNNK
+554 WKEKNPDNNNK

-584 PDKVVVSAAV
+584 PDKVVVSVAA
-594 KPQVKK
+594 KPQAKK
-600 AEEPENK
+600 AEQLEKK

-612 VIRLFAPESTYTIP
+612 VIRLFAPESTYTLP
-626 GYTHEEVIEIMTT
+626 GYTHEEVVEIMTT

>member
-1 MPPESAR
+1 
-8 AVARARPVGKIGR
+8 
-21 IPFRF
+21 
-26 LLAEKWKKNILIIY
+26 
-40 APESARAVARARPV
+40 
-54 GKIGLGMEEEK
+54 MEEDK
-65 VVVVSDADPVKRRDV
+65 VVVVSDADPVKRKDV
-80 DVVPVAEI
+80 VVVPVEEI
-88 EQEFEAKSL
+88 EKEFEAKSL
-97 ALADEFFEVGLQRF
+97 VLSDEFFEVDLQGF
-111 LGEVFEREDTRTG
+111 LAEVFEREVARTG

-132 EVQSAE
+132 EMQSPE
-138 YRNWREQKQKLAVKR
+138 YRNWRKQKQQLAVKR
-153 SQGVPEEQLVMDY
+153 GQGVPEEQLVMDY
-166 RGYGCWRYN
+166 SGYGCWRYN

-195 LKDDEASLLFISG
+195 LKEDDESLRFLSG

-230 YLYAMAFDLD
+230 YLYALAFDLD
-240 GVSLRKH
+240 GVSMRCH

-253 VKRGMMP
+253 VEKGIMP

-275 YLLEDPV
+275 YLLENPV
-282 PLHPVIVPLLNRLK
+282 ALYPVIVPLLNRVK
-296 HGMTNIL
+296 HGLTNIL

-340 CPGVDRY
+340 TRSDRY
-347 TLEDLNKYLYTY
+347 TLEDLNGYLSKY

-365 LSSCTGKAKYNP
+365 LFVCTGKAKYNP

-391 WYFNRVVQKKRV
+391 WYFSRVVQKKRV

-409 NRAVYDWWHNTL
+409 NRAVYDWWLHL
-421 LSAGDEIKV
+421 LQEADDEIKE

-446 CDIPR
+446 CDVPR

-464 MDSYTDTED
+464 MDSYTKTED
-473 NRFTEDD
+473 NHFTESD
-480 VHDAMLA
+480 VYDAMLA

-501 DTTLFRIE
+501 DTTTIRIE

-518 DEHLK
+518 DVHLK
-523 MMNFVRDNLSYPDG
+523 AARAMQTALDPDG
-537 SWRNKEGR
+537 SWREGNGR
-545 PTQVETVRR
+545 KAQRDIVKQ
-554 WREKNPDNNNK
+554 WKEKNPDNNNK

-584 PDKVVVSAAV
+584 PDKVVVSVAA
-594 KPQVKK
+594 KPQAKK
-600 AEEPENK
+600 AEQLEKK

-612 VIRLFAPESTYTIP
+612 VIRLFAPESTYTLP
-626 GYTHEEVIEIMTT
+626 GYTHEEVVEIMTT

>member
-1 MPPESAR
+1 
-8 AVARARPVGKIGR
+8 
-21 IPFRF
+21 
-26 LLAEKWKKNILIIY
+26 
-40 APESARAVARARPV
+40 
-54 GKIGLGMEEEK
+54 MEEDK
-65 VVVVSDADPVKRRDV
+65 VVVVSDADPVKRKDV
-80 DVVPVAEI
+80 VVVPVEEI
-88 EQEFEAKSL
+88 EKEFEAKSL
-97 ALADEFFEVGLQRF
+97 ALSDEFFEVDLQGF
-111 LGEVFEREDTRTG
+111 LAEVFEREVARTG

-132 EVQSAE
+132 EMQSPE
-138 YRNWREQKQKLAVKR
+138 YRNWRKQKQQLAVKR
-153 SQGVPEEQLVMDY
+153 GQGVPEEQLVMDY
-166 RGYGCWRYN
+166 SGYGCWRYN

-195 LKDDEASLLFISG
+195 LKEDDESLRFLSG

-230 YLYAMAFDLD
+230 YLYALAFDLD
-240 GVSLRKH
+240 GVSMRCH

-253 VKRGMMP
+253 VEKGIMP

-282 PLHPVIVPLLNRLK
+282 ALYPVIVPLLNRVK
-296 HGMTNIL
+296 HGLTNIL

-340 CPGVDRY
+340 TRSDRY
-347 TLEDLNKYLYTY
+347 TLEDLNGYLSKY

-365 LSSCTGKAKYNP
+365 LFVCTGKAKYNP
-377 KGVTLSEAERMWPE
+377 KGVTISEAERMWPE
-391 WYFNRVVQKKRV
+391 WYFSRVVQKKRV

-409 NRAVYDWWHNTL
+409 NRAVYDWWLHL
-421 LSAGDEIKV
+421 LQEADDEIKE

-446 CDIPR
+446 CDVPR

-464 MDSYTDTED
+464 MDSYTKTED
-473 NRFTEDD
+473 NHFTESD
-480 VHDAMLA
+480 VYDAMLA

-501 DTTLFRIE
+501 DTTTIRIE

-518 DEHLK
+518 DVHLK
-523 MMNFVRDNLSYPDG
+523 AARAMQTALDPDG
-537 SWRNKEGR
+537 SWREGNGR
-545 PTQVETVRR
+545 KAQRDIVKQ
-554 WREKNPDNNNK
+554 WKEKNPDNNNK

-584 PDKVVVSAAV
+584 PDKVVVSVAA
-594 KPQVKK
+594 KPQAKK
-600 AEEPENK
+600 AEQLEKK

-612 VIRLFAPESTYTIP
+612 VIRLFAPESTYTLP
-626 GYTHEEVIEIMTT
+626 GYTHEEVVEIMTT

>member
-1 MPPESAR
+1 M
-8 AVARARPVGKIGR
+8 K
-21 IPFRF
+21 
-26 LLAEKWKKNILIIY
+26 
-40 APESARAVARARPV
+40 
-54 GKIGLGMEEEK
+54 EEK

-80 DVVPVAEI
+80 VVVPVEEI
-88 EQEFEAKSL
+88 EKEFEAKSL
-97 ALADEFFEVGLQRF
+97 ALADEFFEVGLLGF
-111 LGEVFEREDTRTG
+111 LAEVFEREDARTG

-132 EVQSAE
+132 EMQSAE
-138 YRNWREQKQKLAVKR
+138 YQNWREQKQQLAVKR

-166 RGYGCWRYN
+166 SGYGCWRYN
-175 PIVFYQEV
+175 SIVFYQEV

-195 LKDDEASLLFISG
+195 LKEDDESLRFLSG

-230 YLYAMAFDLD
+230 YLYALAFDLD

-334 RIRAFV
+334 PIRAFV
-340 CPGVDRY
+340 CPGVGRY

-365 LSSCTGKAKYNP
+365 LSICTGKAKYNP

-391 WYFNRVVQKKRV
+391 WYFSRVVQKKRV

-509 RNRRNGRKQ
+509 RNRRNGRPQ
-518 DEHLK
+518 EEHVK
-523 MMNFVRDNLSYPDG
+523 MMSLIRDNISFPDG
-537 SWRNKEGR
+537 SWRKGNGR
-545 PTQVETVRR
+545 KAQGDIVRQ
-554 WREKNPDNNNK
+554 WREENPNNKNK

-570 ETGLSRPTVRKWWD
+570 ETGLDRKTVRKWWD
-584 PDKVVVSAAV
+584 PDKVVVSAAA
-594 KPQVKK
+594 KPQAKK
-600 AEEPENK
+600 AEEPEKK

-612 VIRLFAPESTYTIP
+612 VIKLFAPESTYTIP
-626 GYTHEEVIEIMTT
+626 GYTHEEVVEIMTT
-639 GRWKDLGWEV
+639 GRWQELGWEV
-649 IFS
+649 ILS

>member
-1 MPPESAR
+1 M
-8 AVARARPVGKIGR
+8 K
-21 IPFRF
+21 
-26 LLAEKWKKNILIIY
+26 
-40 APESARAVARARPV
+40 
-54 GKIGLGMEEEK
+54 EEK

-80 DVVPVAEI
+80 VVVAVEEI
-88 EQEFEAKSL
+88 EKEFEAKSL
-97 ALADEFFEVGLQRF
+97 ALADEFFEVGLQGF
-111 LGEVFEREDTRTG
+111 LAEVFEREDARTG

-132 EVQSAE
+132 EMQSAE
-138 YRNWREQKQKLAVKR
+138 YQNWREQKQQLAVKR

-166 RGYGCWRYN
+166 SGYGCWRYN

-195 LKDDEASLLFISG
+195 LKEDDESLRFLSG

-230 YLYAMAFDLD
+230 YLYALAFDLD

-334 RIRAFV
+334 PIRAFV
-340 CPGVDRY
+340 CPGVGRY

-365 LSSCTGKAKYNP
+365 LSICTGKAKYNP

-391 WYFNRVVQKKRV
+391 WYFSRVVQKKRV

-509 RNRRNGRKQ
+509 RNRRNGRPQ
-518 DEHLK
+518 EEHVK
-523 MMNFVRDNLSYPDG
+523 MMSLIRDNISFPDG
-537 SWRNKEGR
+537 SWRKGNGR
-545 PTQVETVRR
+545 KAQGDIVRQ
-554 WREKNPDNNNK
+554 WREENPNNKNK

-570 ETGLSRPTVRKWWD
+570 ETGLDRKTVRKWWD
-584 PDKVVVSAAV
+584 PDKVVVSAAA
-594 KPQVKK
+594 KPQAKK
-600 AEEPENK
+600 AEEPEKK

-612 VIRLFAPESTYTIP
+612 VIKLFAPESTYTIP
-626 GYTHEEVIEIMTT
+626 GYTHEEVVEIMTT
-639 GRWKDLGWEV
+639 GRWQELGWEV
-649 IFS
+649 ILS

>member
-1 MPPESAR
+1 
-8 AVARARPVGKIGR
+8 
-21 IPFRF
+21 
-26 LLAEKWKKNILIIY
+26 
-40 APESARAVARARPV
+40 
-54 GKIGLGMEEEK
+54 MEEEN
-65 VVVVSDADPVKRRDV
+65 VVVVSDADPVKRKDV
-80 DVVPVAEI
+80 VVVPVEEI
-88 EQEFEAKSL
+88 EKEFEAKSL
-97 ALADEFFEVGLQRF
+97 ALADEFFEVGLQQF
-111 LGEVFEREDTRTG
+111 LGEVFEREDARTG
-124 EMGVQPFE
+124 EMEVQPFE

-138 YRNWREQKQKLAVKR
+138 YQNWRKQKQQLAVKR
-153 SQGVPEEQLVMDY
+153 GQGVPEEQLVMDY
-166 RGYGCWRYN
+166 SGYGCWRYN

-260 MPNLIVNSGHGYHLY
+260 MPNLIVNSSHGYHLY

-365 LSSCTGKAKYNP
+365 LSICTGKAKYNP

-391 WYFNRVVQKKRV
+391 WYFSRVVQKKRV

-440 VIYAVK
+440 VIYSVK

-473 NRFTEDD
+473 NRFTDDD

-523 MMNFVRDNLSYPDG
+523 RIRLLQTADYPNGD
-537 SWRNKEGR
+537 WRNKNGR
-545 PTQVETVRR
+545 PLQLEIVQR
-554 WREKNPDNNNK
+554 WREENPNNNNK

-570 ETGLSRPTVRKWWD
+570 ETGLHRNTVSKWWN
-584 PDKVVVSAAV
+584 PDKVVVSAAA
-594 KPQVKK
+594 KPQTKK
-600 AEEPENK
+600 AEELENK

-649 IFS
+649 IIS

>member
-1 MPPESAR
+1 MP
-8 AVARARPVGKIGR
+8 
-21 IPFRF
+21 
-26 LLAEKWKKNILIIY
+26 
-40 APESARAVARARPV
+40 PESARAVARARPV

-65 VVVVSDADPVKRRDV
+65 VLVDSDADPVKRRDV
-80 DVVPVAEI
+80 VVVPVAEI

-97 ALADEFFEVGLQRF
+97 ALADEFFEVGLQEF
-111 LGEVFEREDTRTG
+111 LGEVFEREDARTG

-138 YRNWREQKQKLAVKR
+138 YQNWRKQKQQLEVKR
-153 SQGVPEEQLVMDY
+153 GQGVPEEQLVMDY
-166 RGYGCWRYN
+166 SGYGCWRYN

-230 YLYAMAFDLD
+230 YLYALAFDLD

-340 CPGVDRY
+340 CPGVERY

-365 LSSCTGKAKYNP
+365 LSSCMGKAKYNP
-377 KGVTLSEAERMWPE
+377 KGVTLSEAEKMWPE
-391 WYFNRVVQKKRV
+391 WYFSRVVQKKRV

-518 DEHLK
+518 DVHLK
-523 MMNFVRDNLSYPDG
+523 GARALQVAWDPEGN
-537 SWRNKEGR
+537 WRNKEGR
-545 PTQVETVRR
+545 PKVTALSSKEAAAVAS
-554 WREKNPDNNNK
+554 WRKDNPGSKNK
-565 SQCAK
+565 SLCAR
-570 ETGLSRPTVRKWWD
+570 ETGLDRKTVRKWWD
-584 PDKVVVSAAV
+584 PDKVVVSAAA
-594 KPQVKK
+594 KPQAKK

-626 GYTHEEVIEIMTT
+626 GYTHEEVVEIMTS
-639 GRWKDLGWEV
+639 GRWQELGWKV
-649 IFS
+649 IIS

>member
-1 MPPESAR
+1 
-8 AVARARPVGKIGR
+8 
-21 IPFRF
+21 
-26 LLAEKWKKNILIIY
+26 
-40 APESARAVARARPV
+40 
-54 GKIGLGMEEEK
+54 MEEDK
-65 VVVVSDADPVKRRDV
+65 VVVVSDADPVKRKDV
-80 DVVPVAEI
+80 VVVPVEEI
-88 EQEFEAKSL
+88 EKEFEAKSL
-97 ALADEFFEVGLQRF
+97 ALSDEFFEVDLQGF
-111 LGEVFEREDTRTG
+111 LAEVFEREVARTG

-132 EVQSAE
+132 EMQSPE
-138 YRNWREQKQKLAVKR
+138 YRNWRKQKQQLAVKR
-153 SQGVPEEQLVMDY
+153 GQGVPEEQLVMDY
-166 RGYGCWRYN
+166 SGYGCWRYN

-195 LKDDEASLLFISG
+195 LKEDDESLRFLSG

-230 YLYAMAFDLD
+230 YLYALAFDLD
-240 GVSLRKH
+240 GVSMRCH

-253 VKRGMMP
+253 VEKGIMP

-282 PLHPVIVPLLNRLK
+282 ALYPVIVPLLNRVK
-296 HGMTNIL
+296 HGLTNIL

-340 CPGVDRY
+340 TRSDRY
-347 TLEDLNKYLYTY
+347 TLEDLNRYLYTY

-365 LSSCTGKAKYNP
+365 LSICTGKAKYNP
-377 KGVTLSEAERMWPE
+377 QGVTLSEAERMWPE

-409 NRAVYDWWHNTL
+409 NRAVYDWWLHL
-421 LSAGDEIKV
+421 LQEADDEIKE

-446 CDIPR
+446 CDILR

-464 MDSYTDTED
+464 MDSYTKTED
-473 NRFTEDD
+473 NHFTESD
-480 VHDAMLA
+480 VYDAMLA

-501 DTTLFRIE
+501 DTTTIRIE
-509 RNRRNGRKQ
+509 RNRRNGRPQ
-518 DEHLK
+518 EEHVK
-523 MMNFVRDNLSYPDG
+523 MMSLIRDNISFPDG
-537 SWRNKEGR
+537 SWRKGNGR
-545 PTQVETVRR
+545 KAQGDIVKQ
-554 WREKNPDNNNK
+554 WKEKNPDNNNK

-584 PDKVVVSAAV
+584 PDKVVVSVAA
-594 KPQVKK
+594 KPQAKK
-600 AEEPENK
+600 AEQLEKK

-612 VIRLFAPESTYTIP
+612 VIRLFAPESTYTLP
-626 GYTHEEVIEIMTT
+626 GYTHEEVVEIMTT

>member
-8 AVARARPVGKIGR
+8 AVARARPVGKIC
-21 IPFRF
+21 
-26 LLAEKWKKNILIIY
+26 
-40 APESARAVARARPV
+40 
-54 GKIGLGMEEEK
+54 LGMEEEK

-80 DVVPVAEI
+80 VVVPVEEI
-88 EQEFEAKSL
+88 EKEFEAKSL
-97 ALADEFFEVGLQRF
+97 ALSDEFFEVGLQEF
-111 LGEVFEREDTRTG
+111 LGEVFEREDARTG

-138 YRNWREQKQKLAVKR
+138 YQNWRKQKQQLAVKR

-195 LKDDEASLLFISG
+195 LKEDDESLRFLSG

-230 YLYAMAFDLD
+230 YLYALAFDLD

-334 RIRAFV
+334 PIRAFV
-340 CPGVDRY
+340 CPGVGRY

-365 LSSCTGKAKYNP
+365 LSICTGKAKYNP

-391 WYFNRVVQKKRV
+391 WYFSRVVQKKRV

-509 RNRRNGRKQ
+509 RNRRNGRPQ
-518 DEHLK
+518 EEHVK
-523 MMNFVRDNLSYPDG
+523 MMSLIRDNISFPDG
-537 SWRNKEGR
+537 SWRKGNGR
-545 PTQVETVRR
+545 KAQGDIVRQ
-554 WREKNPDNNNK
+554 WREENPNNKNK

-570 ETGLSRPTVRKWWD
+570 ETGLDRKTVRKWWD
-584 PDKVVVSAAV
+584 PDKVVVSAAA
-594 KPQVKK
+594 KPQAKK
-600 AEEPENK
+600 AEEPEKK

-612 VIRLFAPESTYTIP
+612 VIKLFAPESTYTIP
-626 GYTHEEVIEIMTT
+626 GYTHEEVVEIMTT
-639 GRWKDLGWEV
+639 GRWQELGWEV
-649 IFS
+649 ILS

>member
-1 MPPESAR
+1 
-8 AVARARPVGKIGR
+8 
-21 IPFRF
+21 
-26 LLAEKWKKNILIIY
+26 
-40 APESARAVARARPV
+40 
-54 GKIGLGMEEEK
+54 MEEEK

-80 DVVPVAEI
+80 VVVPVAEI
-88 EQEFEAKSL
+88 EKEFEAKSL
-97 ALADEFFEVGLQRF
+97 ALADEFFEVGLQGF
-111 LGEVFEREDTRTG
+111 LMEVFERDDVRIG

-132 EVQSAE
+132 EVQSVE
-138 YRNWREQKQKLAVKR
+138 YRNWRQQKQQLAVKR
-153 SQGVPEEQLVMDY
+153 EQGVPEVQLVMDY
-166 RGYGCWRYN
+166 SGYGCWRYN

-190 RHRII
+190 LHRII
-195 LKDDEASLLFISG
+195 LKDDDASLLFISG

-240 GVSLRKH
+240 GVSMRCH

-253 VKRGMMP
+253 VEKGIMP

-275 YLLEDPV
+275 YLLENPV
-282 PLHPVIVPLLNRLK
+282 ALYPVIVPLLNRVK
-296 HGMTNIL
+296 HGLTNIL

-340 CPGVDRY
+340 TRSDRY
-347 TLEDLNKYLYTY
+347 TLEDLNKYLSKY

-365 LSSCTGKAKYNP
+365 LSVCTGKAKYNP
-377 KGVTLSEAERMWPE
+377 KGVTLSEAKRMWPE
-391 WYFNRVVQKKRV
+391 WYFSRVVQKKRV

-409 NRAVYDWWHNTL
+409 NRAVYDWWLHL
-421 LSAGDEIKV
+421 LQGADDEIKE

-446 CDIPR
+446 CDVPR
-451 DEVLADALALVPK
+451 DEVLADALALVHK
-464 MDSYTDTED
+464 MDSYTKTED
-473 NRFTEDD
+473 NHFTESD
-480 VHDAMLA
+480 VYDAMLA

-518 DEHLK
+518 DVHLK
-523 MMNFVRDNLSYPDG
+523 AARAMQTVLDPDG
-537 SWRNKEGR
+537 SWREGNGR
-545 PTQVETVRR
+545 KAQRDIVKQ
-554 WREKNPDNNNK
+554 WKEKNPDNNNK

-570 ETGLSRPTVRKWWD
+570 ETGLSRPTVRKWWN
-584 PDKVVVSAAV
+584 PDKVVVPDASKSQA
-594 KPQVKK
+594 KK
-600 AEEPENK
+600 AEKPENK

-612 VIRLFAPESTYTIP
+612 MVQLFAPGSTYTIL
-626 GYTHEEVIEIMTT
+626 GYTHNEVVEIMTT
-639 GRWKDLGWEV
+639 GRWQELGWKV
-649 IFS
+649 IIS

>member
-1 MPPESAR
+1 MPP
-8 AVARARPVGKIGR
+8 VC
-21 IPFRF
+21 
-26 LLAEKWKKNILIIY
+26 
-40 APESARAVARARPV
+40 ARAVARARPV

-65 VVVVSDADPVKRRDV
+65 VVVVSDADPVKRK
-80 DVVPVAEI
+80 DVVVVSVEEI
-88 EQEFEAKSL
+88 EKEFEAKSL
-97 ALADEFFEVGLQRF
+97 ALADEFFEVGLQQF
-111 LGEVFEREDTRTG
+111 LGEVFEREDARTG

-138 YRNWREQKQKLAVKR
+138 YQNWRKQKQQLAVKR
-153 SQGVPEEQLVMDY
+153 GQGVPEEQLVMDY
-166 RGYGCWRYN
+166 SGYGCWRYN

-365 LSSCTGKAKYNP
+365 LSICTGKAKYNP
-377 KGVTLSEAERMWPE
+377 KGVTLSETERMWPE
-391 WYFNRVVQKKRV
+391 WYFSRVVQKKRV

-473 NRFTEDD
+473 NRFTDDD

-523 MMNFVRDNLSYPDG
+523 RIRLLQTADYPNGD
-537 SWRNKEGR
+537 WRNKNGR
-545 PTQVETVRR
+545 PLQLEIVQR
-554 WREKNPDNNNK
+554 WREENPNNNNK

-570 ETGLSRPTVRKWWD
+570 ETGLHRNTVSKWWN
-584 PDKVVVSAAV
+584 PDKVVVSAAA
-594 KPQVKK
+594 KPQTKK
-600 AEEPENK
+600 AEELENK

-626 GYTHEEVIEIMTT
+626 GYTHEEVVEIMTS

>member
-1 MPPESAR
+1 
-8 AVARARPVGKIGR
+8 
-21 IPFRF
+21 
-26 LLAEKWKKNILIIY
+26 
-40 APESARAVARARPV
+40 
-54 GKIGLGMEEEK
+54 MEEDK
-65 VVVVSDADPVKRRDV
+65 VVVVSDADPVKRKDV
-80 DVVPVAEI
+80 VVVPVEEI
-88 EQEFEAKSL
+88 EKEFEAKSL
-97 ALADEFFEVGLQRF
+97 ALSDEFFEVDLQGF
-111 LGEVFEREDTRTG
+111 LAEVFEREVARTG

-132 EVQSAE
+132 EMQSPE
-138 YRNWREQKQKLAVKR
+138 YRNWRKQKQQLAVKR
-153 SQGVPEEQLVMDY
+153 GQGVPEEQLVMDY
-166 RGYGCWRYN
+166 SGYGCWRYN

-195 LKDDEASLLFISG
+195 LKEDDESLRFLSG

-230 YLYAMAFDLD
+230 YLYALAFDLD
-240 GVSLRKH
+240 GVSMRCH

-253 VKRGMMP
+253 VEKGIMP

-282 PLHPVIVPLLNRLK
+282 ALYPVIVPLLNRVK
-296 HGMTNIL
+296 HGLTNIL

-340 CPGVDRY
+340 TRSDRY
-347 TLEDLNKYLYTY
+347 TLEDLNGYLSKY
-359 KLSPEE
+359 KLSHEE
-365 LSSCTGKAKYNP
+365 LFVCTGKAKYNP

-391 WYFNRVVQKKRV
+391 WYFSRVVQKKRV

-409 NRAVYDWWHNTL
+409 NRAVYDWWLHL
-421 LSAGDEIKV
+421 LQEADDEIKE

-446 CDIPR
+446 CDVPR

-464 MDSYTDTED
+464 MDSYTKTED
-473 NRFTEDD
+473 NHFTESD
-480 VHDAMLA
+480 VYDAMLA

-501 DTTLFRIE
+501 DTTTIRIE

-518 DEHLK
+518 DVHLK
-523 MMNFVRDNLSYPDG
+523 AARAMQTALDPDG
-537 SWRNKEGR
+537 SWREGNGR
-545 PTQVETVRR
+545 KAQRDIVKQ
-554 WREKNPDNNNK
+554 WKEKNPDNNNK

-584 PDKVVVSAAV
+584 PDKVVVSVAA
-594 KPQVKK
+594 KPQAKK
-600 AEEPENK
+600 AEQLEKK

-612 VIRLFAPESTYTIP
+612 VIRLFAPESTYTLP
-626 GYTHEEVIEIMTT
+626 GYTHEEVVEIMTT

>member
-1 MPPESAR
+1 
-8 AVARARPVGKIGR
+8 
-21 IPFRF
+21 
-26 LLAEKWKKNILIIY
+26 
-40 APESARAVARARPV
+40 
-54 GKIGLGMEEEK
+54 MEEEK
-65 VVVVSDADPVKRRDV
+65 VVVVSDADPVKRK
-80 DVVPVAEI
+80 DVVVVSVEEI
-88 EQEFEAKSL
+88 EKEFEAKSL
-97 ALADEFFEVGLQRF
+97 ALADEFFEVGLQGF
-111 LGEVFEREDTRTG
+111 LAEVFEREVARTG

-138 YRNWREQKQKLAVKR
+138 YQNWRKQKLAVKR

-166 RGYGCWRYN
+166 SGYGCWRYN

-195 LKDDEASLLFISG
+195 LKEDDESLRFLSG

-230 YLYAMAFDLD
+230 YLYALAFDLD
-240 GVSLRKH
+240 GVSMRCH

-253 VKRGMMP
+253 VEKGIMP
-260 MPNLIVNSGHGYHLY
+260 MPNIIVNSGHGYHLY
-275 YLLEDPV
+275 YLLENPV
-282 PLHPVIVPLLNRLK
+282 ALYPVIVPLLNRVK
-296 HGMTNIL
+296 HGLTNIL

-340 CPGVDRY
+340 TRSDRY
-347 TLEDLNKYLYTY
+347 TLEDLNGYLSKY

-365 LSSCTGKAKYNP
+365 LFVCTGKAKYNP

-391 WYFNRVVQKKRV
+391 WYFSRVVQKKRV

-409 NRAVYDWWHNTL
+409 NRAVYDWWLHL
-421 LSAGDEIKV
+421 LQEADDEIKE

-446 CDIPR
+446 CDVPR

-464 MDSYTDTED
+464 MDSYTKTED
-473 NRFTEDD
+473 NHFTESD
-480 VHDAMLA
+480 VYDAMLA

-501 DTTLFRIE
+501 DTTTIRIE

-518 DEHLK
+518 DEHL
-523 MMNFVRDNLSYPDG
+523 MIARATRDIVSKQRG
-537 SWRNKEGR
+537 KRSWRDGNGR
-545 PTQVETVRR
+545 PYAIPDNSKECALVTS
-554 WREKNPDNNNK
+554 WRKENPDNMNK

-570 ETGLSRPTVRKWWD
+570 EIGLDRKTVRKWWD
-584 PDKVVVSAAV
+584 PDKVVVSAAA
-594 KPQVKK
+594 KPQAKK
-600 AEEPENK
+600 AEEPEKK

-626 GYTHEEVIEIMTT
+626 GYTHEEVVEIMTT
-639 GRWKDLGWEV
+639 GRWQELGWEV
-649 IFS
+649 IIS

>member
-1 MPPESAR
+1 MPP
-8 AVARARPVGKIGR
+8 VC
-21 IPFRF
+21 
-26 LLAEKWKKNILIIY
+26 
-40 APESARAVARARPV
+40 ARAVARARPV

-65 VVVVSDADPVKRRDV
+65 VVVVSDADPVKRK
-80 DVVPVAEI
+80 DVVVVSVEEI
-88 EQEFEAKSL
+88 EKEFEAKSL
-97 ALADEFFEVGLQRF
+97 ALADEFFEVGLQQF
-111 LGEVFEREDTRTG
+111 LGEVFEREDARTG

-138 YRNWREQKQKLAVKR
+138 YQNWRKQKQQLAVKR
-153 SQGVPEEQLVMDY
+153 GQGVPEEQLVMDY
-166 RGYGCWRYN
+166 SGYGCWRYN

-365 LSSCTGKAKYNP
+365 LSICTGKAKYNP

-391 WYFNRVVQKKRV
+391 WYFSRVVQKKRV

-473 NRFTEDD
+473 NRFTDDD

-523 MMNFVRDNLSYPDG
+523 RIRLLQTADYPNGD
-537 SWRNKEGR
+537 WRNKNGR
-545 PTQVETVRR
+545 PLQLEIVQR
-554 WREKNPDNNNK
+554 WREENPNNNNK

-570 ETGLSRPTVRKWWD
+570 ETGLHRNTVSKWWN
-584 PDKVVVSAAV
+584 PDKVVVSAAA
-594 KPQVKK
+594 KPQTKK
-600 AEEPENK
+600 AEELENK

-626 GYTHEEVIEIMTT
+626 GYTHEEVVEIMTS

>member
-1 MPPESAR
+1 MP
-8 AVARARPVGKIGR
+8 
-21 IPFRF
+21 
-26 LLAEKWKKNILIIY
+26 
-40 APESARAVARARPV
+40 PESARAVARARPV

-80 DVVPVAEI
+80 VVVPVAEI

-97 ALADEFFEVGLQRF
+97 ALADEFFEVGLQEF
-111 LGEVFEREDTRTG
+111 LGEVFEREDARTG
-124 EMGVQPFE
+124 EMGMQPFE
-132 EVQSAE
+132 EIQSAE
-138 YRNWREQKQKLAVKR
+138 YQNWRKQKQQLAVKR
-153 SQGVPEEQLVMDY
+153 GQGVPEEQLVMDY
-166 RGYGCWRYN
+166 SGYGCWRYN

-451 DEVLADALALVPK
+451 DEVLDDALALVPK

-518 DEHLK
+518 DVHLK
-523 MMNFVRDNLSYPDG
+523 GARALQTAWDPEGN
-537 SWRNKEGR
+537 WRNKYGR
-545 PTQVETVRR
+545 RKVTVLSSKEAEAIAS
-554 WREKNPDNNNK
+554 WRKDNPDSKNK
-565 SQCAK
+565 SLCAR
-570 ETGLSRPTVRKWWD
+570 ETGLHRNTVSKWWKQVENLDD
-584 PDKVVVSAAV
+584 PVVIHDLL
-594 KPQVKK
+594 
-600 AEEPENK
+600 EEEYKN
-607 PVLVD
+607 D
-612 VIRLFAPESTYTIP
+612 VRYRE
-626 GYTHEEVIEIMTT
+626 
-639 GRWKDLGWEV
+639 KDGSV
-649 IFS
+649 FC

>member
-1 MPPESAR
+1 M
-8 AVARARPVGKIGR
+8 K
-21 IPFRF
+21 
-26 LLAEKWKKNILIIY
+26 
-40 APESARAVARARPV
+40 
-54 GKIGLGMEEEK
+54 EEK

-80 DVVPVAEI
+80 VVVPVEEI
-88 EQEFEAKSL
+88 EKEFEAKSL
-97 ALADEFFEVGLQRF
+97 ALADEFFEVGLQGF
-111 LGEVFEREDTRTG
+111 LAEVFEREDARTG
-124 EMGVQPFE
+124 EMGVHPFE
-132 EVQSAE
+132 EMQSAE
-138 YRNWREQKQKLAVKR
+138 YQNWREQKQQLAVKR

-166 RGYGCWRYN
+166 SGYGCWRYN

-195 LKDDEASLLFISG
+195 LKEDDESLRFLSG

-230 YLYAMAFDLD
+230 YLYALAFDLD

-334 RIRAFV
+334 PIRAFV
-340 CPGVDRY
+340 CPGVGRY

-365 LSSCTGKAKYNP
+365 LSICTGKAKYNP

-391 WYFNRVVQKKRV
+391 WYFSRVVQKKRV

-509 RNRRNGRKQ
+509 RNRRNGRPQ
-518 DEHLK
+518 EEHVK
-523 MMNFVRDNLSYPDG
+523 MMSLIRDNISFPDG
-537 SWRNKEGR
+537 SWRKGNGR
-545 PTQVETVRR
+545 KAQGDIVRQ
-554 WREKNPDNNNK
+554 WREENPNNKNK

-570 ETGLSRPTVRKWWD
+570 ETGLDRKTVRKWWD
-584 PDKVVVSAAV
+584 PDKVVVSAAA
-594 KPQVKK
+594 KPQAKK

-612 VIRLFAPESTYTIP
+612 VIKLFAPESTYTIP
-626 GYTHEEVIEIMTT
+626 GYTHEEVVEIMTT
-639 GRWKDLGWEV
+639 GRWQELGWEV
-649 IFS
+649 ILS

>member
-1 MPPESAR
+1 M
-8 AVARARPVGKIGR
+8 K
-21 IPFRF
+21 
-26 LLAEKWKKNILIIY
+26 
-40 APESARAVARARPV
+40 
-54 GKIGLGMEEEK
+54 EEK
-65 VVVVSDADPVKRRDV
+65 VVVVSDADPVKRWDV
-80 DVVPVAEI
+80 VVVPVEEI
-88 EQEFEAKSL
+88 EKEFEAKSL
-97 ALADEFFEVGLQRF
+97 ALADEFFEVGLQGF
-111 LGEVFEREDTRTG
+111 LAEVFEREDARTG

-132 EVQSAE
+132 EMQSAE
-138 YRNWREQKQKLAVKR
+138 YQNWREQKQQLAVKR

-166 RGYGCWRYN
+166 SGYGCWRYN

-195 LKDDEASLLFISG
+195 LKEDDESLRFLSG

-230 YLYAMAFDLD
+230 YLYALAFDLD

-334 RIRAFV
+334 PIRAFV
-340 CPGVDRY
+340 CPGVGRY

-365 LSSCTGKAKYNP
+365 LSICTGKAKYNP

-391 WYFNRVVQKKRV
+391 WYFSRVVQKKRV

-509 RNRRNGRKQ
+509 RNRRNGRPQ
-518 DEHLK
+518 EEHVK
-523 MMNFVRDNLSYPDG
+523 MMSLIRDNISFPDG
-537 SWRNKEGR
+537 SWRKGNGR
-545 PTQVETVRR
+545 KAQGDIVRQ
-554 WREKNPDNNNK
+554 WREENPNNKNK

-570 ETGLSRPTVRKWWD
+570 ETGLDRKTVRKWWD
-584 PDKVVVSAAV
+584 PDKVVVSAAA
-594 KPQVKK
+594 KPQAKK
-600 AEEPENK
+600 AEEPEKK

-612 VIRLFAPESTYTIP
+612 VIKLFAPESTYTIP
-626 GYTHEEVIEIMTT
+626 GYTHEEVVEIMTT
-639 GRWKDLGWEV
+639 GRWQELGWEV
-649 IFS
+649 ILS

>member
-1 MPPESAR
+1 
-8 AVARARPVGKIGR
+8 
-21 IPFRF
+21 
-26 LLAEKWKKNILIIY
+26 
-40 APESARAVARARPV
+40 
-54 GKIGLGMEEEK
+54 MEEEN
-65 VVVVSDADPVKRRDV
+65 VVVVSDADPVKRKDV
-80 DVVPVAEI
+80 VVVPVEEI
-88 EQEFEAKSL
+88 EKEFEAKSL
-97 ALADEFFEVGLQRF
+97 ALADEFFEVGLQQF
-111 LGEVFEREDTRTG
+111 LGEVFEREDARTG
-124 EMGVQPFE
+124 EMEVQPFE

-138 YRNWREQKQKLAVKR
+138 YQNWRKQKQQLAVKR
-153 SQGVPEEQLVMDY
+153 GQGVPEEQLVMDY
-166 RGYGCWRYN
+166 SGYGCWRYN

-365 LSSCTGKAKYNP
+365 LSICTGKAKYNP

-391 WYFNRVVQKKRV
+391 WYFSRVVQKKRV

-473 NRFTEDD
+473 NRFTDDD

-523 MMNFVRDNLSYPDG
+523 RIRLLQTADYPNGD
-537 SWRNKEGR
+537 WRNKNGR
-545 PTQVETVRR
+545 PLQLEIVQR
-554 WREKNPDNNNK
+554 WREENPNNNNK

-570 ETGLSRPTVRKWWD
+570 ETGLHRNTVSKWWN
-584 PDKVVVSAAV
+584 PDKVVVSAAA
-594 KPQVKK
+594 KPQTKK
-600 AEEPENK
+600 AEELENK

-626 GYTHEEVIEIMTT
+626 GYTHEEVVEIMTS

-649 IFS
+649 IIS

>member
-1 MPPESAR
+1 
-8 AVARARPVGKIGR
+8 
-21 IPFRF
+21 
-26 LLAEKWKKNILIIY
+26 
-40 APESARAVARARPV
+40 
-54 GKIGLGMEEEK
+54 MEEDK
-65 VVVVSDADPVKRRDV
+65 VVVVSDADPVKRKDV
-80 DVVPVAEI
+80 VVVPVEEI
-88 EQEFEAKSL
+88 EKEFEAKSL
-97 ALADEFFEVGLQRF
+97 ALSDEFFEVDLQGF
-111 LGEVFEREDTRTG
+111 LAEVFEREVARTG

-132 EVQSAE
+132 EMQSPE
-138 YRNWREQKQKLAVKR
+138 YQNWRKQKQQLAVKR
-153 SQGVPEEQLVMDY
+153 GQGVPEEQLVMDY
-166 RGYGCWRYN
+166 SGYGCWRYN

-195 LKDDEASLLFISG
+195 LKEDDESLRFLSG

-230 YLYAMAFDLD
+230 YLYALAFDLD
-240 GVSLRKH
+240 GVSMRCH

-253 VKRGMMP
+253 VEKGIMP
-260 MPNLIVNSGHGYHLY
+260 MPSLIVNSGHGYHLY

-282 PLHPVIVPLLNRLK
+282 ALYPVIVPLLNRVK
-296 HGMTNIL
+296 HGLTNIL

-340 CPGVDRY
+340 TRSDRY
-347 TLEDLNKYLYTY
+347 TLEDLNGYLSKY

-365 LSSCTGKAKYNP
+365 LFVCTGKAKYNP

-391 WYFNRVVQKKRV
+391 WYFSRVVQKKRV

-409 NRAVYDWWHNTL
+409 NRAVYDWWLHL
-421 LSAGDEIKV
+421 LQEADDEIKE

-446 CDIPR
+446 CDVPR

-464 MDSYTDTED
+464 MDSYTKTED
-473 NRFTEDD
+473 NHFTESD
-480 VHDAMLA
+480 VYDAMLA

-501 DTTLFRIE
+501 DTTTIRIE

-518 DEHLK
+518 DVHLK
-523 MMNFVRDNLSYPDG
+523 AARAMQTALDPDG
-537 SWRNKEGR
+537 SWREGNGR
-545 PTQVETVRR
+545 KAQRDIVKQ
-554 WREKNPDNNNK
+554 WKEKNPDNNNK

-584 PDKVVVSAAV
+584 PDKVVVSVAA
-594 KPQVKK
+594 KPQAKK
-600 AEEPENK
+600 AEQLEKK

-612 VIRLFAPESTYTIP
+612 VIRLFAPESTYTLP
-626 GYTHEEVIEIMTT
+626 GYTHEEVVEIMTT

>member
-1 MPPESAR
+1 
-8 AVARARPVGKIGR
+8 
-21 IPFRF
+21 
-26 LLAEKWKKNILIIY
+26 
-40 APESARAVARARPV
+40 
-54 GKIGLGMEEEK
+54 MEEEK
-65 VVVVSDADPVKRRDV
+65 VVVVSDADPVKRK
-80 DVVPVAEI
+80 DVVVVSVEEI
-88 EQEFEAKSL
+88 EKEFEAKSL
-97 ALADEFFEVGLQRF
+97 ALADEFFEVGLQGF
-111 LGEVFEREDTRTG
+111 LAEVFEREVARTG

-138 YRNWREQKQKLAVKR
+138 YQNWRKQKQQLAVKR

-166 RGYGCWRYN
+166 SGYGCWRYN

-195 LKDDEASLLFISG
+195 LKEDDESLRFLSG
-208 RKFAIMSPI
+208 RKFAIVSPI

-230 YLYAMAFDLD
+230 YLYALAFDLD
-240 GVSLRKH
+240 GVSMRCH

-253 VKRGMMP
+253 VEKGIMP
-260 MPNLIVNSGHGYHLY
+260 MPNIIVNSGHGYHLY
-275 YLLEDPV
+275 YLLENPV
-282 PLHPVIVPLLNRLK
+282 ALYPVIVPLLNRVK
-296 HGMTNIL
+296 HGLTNIL

-340 CPGVDRY
+340 TRSDRY
-347 TLEDLNKYLYTY
+347 TLEDLNGYLSKY

-365 LSSCTGKAKYNP
+365 LFVCTGKAKYNP

-391 WYFNRVVQKKRV
+391 WYFSRVVQKKRV

-409 NRAVYDWWHNTL
+409 NRAVYDWWLHL
-421 LSAGDEIKV
+421 LQEADDEIKE

-446 CDIPR
+446 CDVPR
-451 DEVLADALALVPK
+451 DEVLADALALVSK
-464 MDSYTDTED
+464 MDSYTKTED
-473 NRFTEDD
+473 NHFTESD
-480 VHDAMLA
+480 VYDAMLA

-501 DTTLFRIE
+501 DTTTIRIE

-518 DEHLK
+518 DEHL
-523 MMNFVRDNLSYPDG
+523 MIARATRDIVSKQRG
-537 SWRNKEGR
+537 KRSWRDGNGR
-545 PTQVETVRR
+545 PYAIPDNSKECALVTS
-554 WREKNPDNNNK
+554 WRKENPDNMNK

-570 ETGLSRPTVRKWWD
+570 ETGLDRKTVRKWWD
-584 PDKVVVSAAV
+584 PDKVVVSAAA
-594 KPQVKK
+594 KPQAKK
-600 AEEPENK
+600 TEEPEKK

-612 VIRLFAPESTYTIP
+612 VIKLFAPESTYTIP
-626 GYTHEEVIEIMTT
+626 GYTHEEVVEIMTT
-639 GRWKDLGWEV
+639 GRWQELGWEV
-649 IFS
+649 ILS